1 MDVTRTTTRSTMAP
15 RPSRKTDLGLSL
27 EGVLNPGPLAV
38 GMRAALAASL
48 AILVALACGESGT
61 APVADSCPGW
71 NTPAFFDRASVADVR
86 DCLDAGESVTAT
98 DGDGRTP
105 LHLAA
110 TRDDPAIVALLIS
123 AGARPDLKAEGMTPL
138 CLAARDGRSAP
149 VVRAL
154 LEGGSWVDGVCD
166 IVSGSGRFT
175 SPRTP
180 LCLAVAWNTVEVVQ
194 TLLEAGASVGFV
206 CSHGCDPSGIFPLT
220 SPLYWAESSLRH
232 PEHYRRDT
240 EASQII
246 VDLLIAAGAKH
257 GGGCD

>member
-1 MDVTRTTTRSTMAP
+1 M
-15 RPSRKTDLGLSL
+15 GLL
-27 EGVLNPGPLAV
+27 LKGVLNPGPLAV
-38 GMRAALAASL
+38 GIRAALTASL
-48 AILVALACGESGT
+48 AILVALACGESAT
-61 APVADSCPGW
+61 APVADSCPDW

-86 DCLDAGESVTAT
+86 ACLDAGESVTAK
-98 DGDGRTP
+98 DPDGRTP

-123 AGARPDLKAEGMTPL
+123 AGARLDLMAKGLTPL
-138 CLAARDGRSAP
+138 CLAAWDGRSAP

-154 LEGGSWVDGVCD
+154 LEGGSQVDGVCAAEP
-166 IVSGSGRFT
+166 GSQRFLG
-175 SPRTP
+175 PWTP
-180 LCLAVAWNTVEVVQ
+180 LCVAVVWNTVEVVQ
-194 TLLEAGASVGFV
+194 TLLDAGASVGFV
-206 CSHGCDPSGIFPLT
+206 CTHPCDPGGFAFVPLT
-220 SPLYWAESSLRH
+220 SPLFWAELSLAY